1 MDSKEKN
8 IWGIV
13 IQTLVAILTAIGT
26 ECSRA
31 VKQLNFIQ
39 SGWSV
44 PDGCG

>member
-8 IWGIV
+8 IWGIM
-13 IQTLVAILTAIGT
+13 IQTLVTILTAIGR
-26 ECSRA
+26 ECPRA
-31 VKQLNFIQ
+31 VKQLSLIQ